1 MQSEESL
8 MKGEEWRIFNEE
20 WAKGLLLMAK
30 EGMGI
35 MEGSG

>member
-1 MQSEESL
+1 
-8 MKGEEWRIFNEE
+8 MKSAEWRIFNEE
-20 WAKGLLLMAK
+20 WGKGVVLMAK